1 MKLLKMFTLTSMV
14 AAGTVQQDNQMAS
27 TANAEVAE
35 PRQRRFLV
43 SHKNWSSYLLFRQI
57 ITNID

>member
-14 AAGTVQQDNQMAS
+14 AAGTVMQENKMAS
-27 TANAEVAE
+27 TANADVAE

-43 SHKNWSSYLLFRQI
+43 RFDRHKNPHVSHKN
-57 ITNID
+57 

>member
-14 AAGTVQQDNQMAS
+14 AAGTVQQDNKMAS
-27 TANAEVAE
+27 TANADVAE

-43 SHKNWSSYLLFRQI
+43 SHEN
-57 ITNID
+57 